1 MQNTTSTTNPYF
13 SIIIPTFN
21 AEKFIERAVGSLM
34 SQTYSD
40 FEVVVVDDAS
50 CDSTVEILQKLVK
63 KDQRVGYFVQE
74 ENSGTLA
81 TRARGVA
88 EAKGEYILLLDQ
100 DDELKPETFEKI
112 HKELDE
118 NPVDILHFGV
128 EVVAESE
135 GAKKAAIDCENWLT
149 PKPRRLF
156 GEEILAT
163 QFCDENNFD
172 WHVHHRVFK
181 SELAKKAWGTVLDD
195 LSEKFL
201 DDEEEAVL
209 RLSTSDDFLMSY
221 VLCSLANTYVA
232 LPDSKWYVYH
242 LGAGETFA
250 QEYTFEKW
258 KRICDADAKAFWLI
272 NGFEKTN
279 DGSHKQIIQNCQNKL
294 IEHVMNEMHDN
305 LSGKDVDSCID
316 YALKCWCADAVAG
329 ELWRFVRD
337 RAYNDIVNCVD
348 SKNDEILITLTK
360 QADYADSF
368 VRKFDSVRY
377 SEMKKIANAHLDE
390 LKGSSPCVGG
400 PSPVAKGPSPLRG
413 PSPFARI
420 KEALRKG

>member
-1 MQNTTSTTNPYF
+1 
-13 SIIIPTFN
+13 
-21 AEKFIERAVGSLM
+21 M
-34 SQTYSD
+34 SQNYPD

-50 CDSTVEILQKLVK
+50 RDLTVEILQKLAEE
-63 KDQRVGYFVQE
+63 DQRVRYFVQD

-81 TRARGVA
+81 TRARGVT

-100 DDELKPETFEKI
+100 DDELKPETLEKI

-118 NPVDILHFGV
+118 NSVDIIHFGV
-128 EVVAESE
+128 EVVAESD

-149 PKPRRLF
+149 PKPRELF
-156 GEEILAT
+156 EEEILAT
-163 QFCDENNFD
+163 QFCDEDNFD
-172 WHVHHRVFK
+172 WHVHHKVFK

-195 LSEKFL
+195 LSKTVF
-201 DDEEEAVL
+201 DDKEGTVL

-279 DGSHKQIIQNCQNKL
+279 DGGHEQIIQSCQNKL
-294 IEHVMNEMHDN
+294 LEHVMNEMHDN
-305 LSGKDVDSCID
+305 LSGKDVDACID
-316 YALKCWCADAVAG
+316 YALKCWNADAVAG

-337 RAYNDIVNCVD
+337 RAYDDIVNHVD
-348 SKNDEILITLTK
+348 SKNDETLITLTK
-360 QADYADSF
+360 QAEYADSF
-368 VRKFDSVRY
+368 VRKFDSMRY

-390 LKGSSPCVGG
+390 LKGSSPSFEG
-400 PSPVAKGPSPLRG
+400 PSPRQG

-420 KEALRKG
+420 KRALRKG